1 MEAPNLG
8 ETLIR
13 IQTEFVEMP
22 ELKVTLPQAQR
33 LWALPRDV
41 CEAALNALIETKF
54 LVRTPDSV
62 YLRRSWWAAGGEPA
76 ASAPALTF

>member
-1 MEAPNLG
+1 MG

-22 ELKVTLPQAQR
+22 ELKLTLAQAQR

-41 CEAALNALIETKF
+41 CEAALDALIEREF
-54 LVRTPDSV
+54 LIRTQDSV
-62 YLRRSWWAAGGEPA
+62 YLRRSWWAGRSESAV
-76 ASAPALTF
+76 SAPVLTF